1 MDTTPVFWPGES
13 HGWRSLVGYSPWGR
27 TELNMTEATWHTES
41 SLINSISCNMHTVH
55 LITQMFKNT
64 FLVTQMLKYLPAM
77 QETQVHYL
85 GWEDFL
91 EKEMATHSNMLAWRT
106 PRTEESGGL

>member
-1 MDTTPVFWPGES
+1 M
-13 HGWRSLVGYSPWGR
+13 GYSPWGR

-41 SLINSISCNMHTVH
+41 SLISSISCNMHTVH
-55 LITQMFKNT
+55 LIIQMFKNT
-64 FLVTQMLKYLPAM
+64 FLVTQMVKYLPAM
-77 QETQVHYL
+77 QETQVHSL
-85 GWEDFL
+85 GWEDLL